1 MGDGVAILDIFSKR
15 QKRARGE
22 LPDVFVYDVLPNR
35 LRVQIMYII
44 DDTLG
49 DSGQF
54 LTERNV
60 ADMYKYIVQAIRREH
75 GLLCLVPEST
85 RSWSYL
91 SRVDRTY
98 YAELRTVLLLEKNIE
113 LCLDTLEVSFGA
125 IDQTSRLFDYL
136 WREDS
141 AERADEAIK
150 ELNYRFREHGVG
162 YEFNSGQII
171 RVDSQFLHAEVVRP
185 ALHLLAENRF
195 SGARDEFLTAH
206 KHYRAGSKKECLS
219 FCLNSL
225 ESVLKVICKSRGW
238 PYSSNETASTLL
250 QHCFDHGLIPD
261 FWQNHYSAL
270 RTTLESGVPTGRNKL
285 SGHGQG
291 ENSVSVPEHLAA
303 YMLHMTAAAIVFLV
317 NSDKHTR

>member
-1 MGDGVAILDIFSKR
+1 MPTFDIFSKR

-22 LPDVFVYDVLPNR
+22 LPDVFVYDVLPDR

-49 DSGQF
+49 DSEKF
-54 LTERNV
+54 LMENAV
-60 ADMYKYIVQAIRREH
+60 SDLYKFIVRAIRREH
-75 GLLCLVPEST
+75 GVLCLVAENTPG
-85 RSWSYL
+85 WSYL
-91 SRVDRTY
+91 SRHDRTY
-98 YAELRTVLLLEKNIE
+98 YAELRTVLLLEKDVE
-113 LCLDTLEVSFGA
+113 LCLDTIELSFRA
-125 IDQTSRLFDYL
+125 IDTISRKYSYL
-136 WREDS
+136 RREDS
-141 AERADEAIK
+141 GERADEAIK
-150 ELNYRFREHGVG
+150 ELKYRFREHGVG

-185 ALHLLAENRF
+185 ALQLLAEKRF

-206 KHYRAGSKKECLS
+206 KHYRAGSMKECLG

-238 PYSSNETASTLL
+238 PYSSSDTASTLL
-250 QHCFDHGLIPD
+250 QHCFDHGLIPG

-303 YMLHMTAAAIVFLV
+303 YMLHMAAAAIVFLI